1 MFLKQPR
8 QTPPSNPSNLVWI
21 SLVLGAILSEFERFR
36 AILEGLLGRPRFWRA
51 LVVRRFRGGEG
62 LTLFHRSQDL
72 LPAGCRALNTNGTA
86 LRLNGFRGLGLYQTL

>member
-51 LVVRRFRGGEG
+51 LGGGEG

>member
-51 LVVRRFRGGEG
+51 LGGRGGLDSLPQIPG
-62 LTLFHRSQDL
+62 LA
-72 LPAGCRALNTNGTA
+72 PCRMQGSE
-86 LRLNGFRGLGLYQTL
+86 YQWNSVAA